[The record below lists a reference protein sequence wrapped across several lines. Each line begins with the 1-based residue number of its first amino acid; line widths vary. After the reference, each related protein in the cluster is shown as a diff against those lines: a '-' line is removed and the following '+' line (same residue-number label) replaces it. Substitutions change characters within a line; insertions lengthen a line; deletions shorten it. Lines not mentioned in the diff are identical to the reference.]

1 MNRLFNENV
10 MYHEMLM
17 LADKVKNELEAEKA
31 TKELTEDLE
40 KSYKRKLQCIYRI
53 RNNAFSL
60 MLRNGLKCTKK
71 MIDGEDHI
79 ILNIDG
85 TEYVCKESVLKT
97 LLQKEYDEVIKKALE
112 DTTPNEVKYETACP
126 VEVEKKPVQEV
137 KKEEVKQE
145 PVKVEEVKEP
155 KKESVETEKPEPV
168 QEVKMEQVEPEE
180 VKTEPEMPKQEEKV
194 KVETVP
200 VQRKEVEPIPVEPKT
215 ADYKVE
221 VPEPESIPEPEPIPE
236 PVEEPKQE
244 PEPIQE
250 PAVEPVLSTPEETKI
265 PEVREVVYKN
275 YEEKAEPA
283 VRVNEVNENDTQKT
297 TKELL
302 FDIYKFKLKKMDEAG
317 KASDT
322 ETEEITLRVMPLNIP
337 ADGNAISSDV
347 LVYMKSERGSGC
359 FFSAIK
365 GRKTVMADDKK
376 HSFLVTGQWQDGKF
390 VSTVR
395 PTNKTLTTRSELE
408 RTVTRVRPET
418 ECGMG
423 HPILMAVEDDNTV
436 KVHCLP
442 LAEKNEEDGLVP
454 MIYCLEYNGTER
466 LTYKTKD
473 KNYII
478 FDAKG
483 IVCKVSGKWDNDSLK
498 CEIERVN

>member
-168 QEVKMEQVEPEE
+168 QEVKMEQVKPEPVE
-180 VKTEPEMPKQEEKV
+180 VKTEPEMPKQEEKL

-200 VQRKEVEPIPVEPKT
+200 VQRKEVETIPVEPV
-215 ADYKVE
+215 KVE
-221 VPEPESIPEPEPIPE
+221 IPEPKPEPIPE
-236 PVEEPKQE
+236 PVKE
-244 PEPIQE
+244 PE
-250 PAVEPVLSTPEETKI
+250 TKVV
-265 PEVREVVYKN
+265 PEVVYKN
-275 YEEKAEPA
+275 YEEKTEPA

>member
-85 TEYVCKESVLKT
+85 TEYVCKEAVLKT
-97 LLQKEYDEVIKKALE
+97 LLQKEYDEVIERAL
-112 DTTPNEVKYETACP
+112 DTNEVEHETTHP
-126 VEVEKKPVQEV
+126 VEKEPVHEV
-137 KKEEVKQE
+137 KKEEVKPE

-155 KKESVETEKPEPV
+155 KKESVEAENPEPV

-221 VPEPESIPEPEPIPE
+221 VPEPELIPEPEPKP
-236 PVEEPKQE
+236 E

-265 PEVREVVYKN
+265 PEVREIVYKN

-283 VRVNEVNENDTQKT
+283 VKVNEINENDTQKT

-483 IVCKVSGKWDNDSLK
+483 IVCKVSGKWNNDSLK

>member
-1 MNRLFNENV
+1 M
-10 MYHEMLM
+10 
-17 LADKVKNELEAEKA
+17 
-31 TKELTEDLE
+31 
-40 KSYKRKLQCIYRI
+40 
-53 RNNAFSL
+53 
-60 MLRNGLKCTKK
+60 
-71 MIDGEDHI
+71 
-79 ILNIDG
+79 
-85 TEYVCKESVLKT
+85 
-97 LLQKEYDEVIKKALE
+97 
-112 DTTPNEVKYETACP
+112 
-126 VEVEKKPVQEV
+126 
-137 KKEEVKQE
+137 
-145 PVKVEEVKEP
+145 
-155 KKESVETEKPEPV
+155 
-168 QEVKMEQVEPEE
+168 
-180 VKTEPEMPKQEEKV
+180 
-194 KVETVP
+194 ETVP

-221 VPEPESIPEPEPIPE
+221 VPEPELIPEPEPIPE
-236 PVEEPKQE
+236 PVEEPKPE

-423 HPILMAVEDDNTV
+423 HPILMAAEDDNTV

-454 MIYCLEYNGTER
+454 MIYCLEYNGAER

-483 IVCKVSGKWDNDSLK
+483 IVCKVSGKWDHDALK

>member
-168 QEVKMEQVEPEE
+168 QEVKMEQVKPEPVE
-180 VKTEPEMPKQEEKV
+180 VKTEPEMPKQEEKL

-200 VQRKEVEPIPVEPKT
+200 VQRKEVETIPVEPV
-215 ADYKVE
+215 KVE
-221 VPEPESIPEPEPIPE
+221 IPEPKPEPIPE
-236 PVEEPKQE
+236 PVKE
-244 PEPIQE
+244 PE
-250 PAVEPVLSTPEETKI
+250 TKVV
-265 PEVREVVYKN
+265 PEVVYKN
-275 YEEKAEPA
+275 YEEKTEPA

-423 HPILMAVEDDNTV
+423 HPILMAIEDDNTV

>member
-1 MNRLFNENV
+1 
-10 MYHEMLM
+10 
-17 LADKVKNELEAEKA
+17 
-31 TKELTEDLE
+31 
-40 KSYKRKLQCIYRI
+40 
-53 RNNAFSL
+53 
-60 MLRNGLKCTKK
+60 
-71 MIDGEDHI
+71 
-79 ILNIDG
+79 
-85 TEYVCKESVLKT
+85 
-97 LLQKEYDEVIKKALE
+97 
-112 DTTPNEVKYETACP
+112 
-126 VEVEKKPVQEV
+126 
-137 KKEEVKQE
+137 
-145 PVKVEEVKEP
+145 
-155 KKESVETEKPEPV
+155 
-168 QEVKMEQVEPEE
+168 
-180 VKTEPEMPKQEEKV
+180 
-194 KVETVP
+194 
-200 VQRKEVEPIPVEPKT
+200 
-215 ADYKVE
+215 
-221 VPEPESIPEPEPIPE
+221 
-236 PVEEPKQE
+236 
-244 PEPIQE
+244 
-250 PAVEPVLSTPEETKI
+250 
-265 PEVREVVYKN
+265 
-275 YEEKAEPA
+275 
-283 VRVNEVNENDTQKT
+283 
-297 TKELL
+297 
-302 FDIYKFKLKKMDEAG
+302 MDEAG
-317 KASDT
+317 KTSDT

-423 HPILMAVEDDNTV
+423 HPILMAAEDDNTV

-483 IVCKVSGKWDNDSLK
+483 IVCKVSGKWDKDSLK

>member
-85 TEYVCKESVLKT
+85 VEYVCKEAVLKT
-97 LLQKEYDEVIKKALE
+97 LLQKEYDEVIERAL
-112 DTTPNEVKYETACP
+112 DANEVKHETTHPAEK
-126 VEVEKKPVQEV
+126 EVHEV
-137 KKEEVKQE
+137 KKEEVKPE

-155 KKESVETEKPEPV
+155 TKESVEAEKTEPV
-168 QEVKMEQVEPEE
+168 QEVKMEE
-180 VKTEPEMPKQEEKV
+180 VKPEPVEVKPEPEMPKQEEKV

-215 ADYKVE
+215 ADYKIE

-236 PVEEPKQE
+236 PVEEPK
-244 PEPIQE
+244 PEPVQE

-376 HSFLVTGQWQDGKF
+376 HSFK
-390 VSTVR
+390 S
-395 PTNKTLTTRSELE
+395 
-408 RTVTRVRPET
+408 
-418 ECGMG
+418 M
-423 HPILMAVEDDNTV
+423 
-436 KVHCLP
+436 
-442 LAEKNEEDGLVP
+442 
-454 MIYCLEYNGTER
+454 
-466 LTYKTKD
+466 
-473 KNYII
+473 
-478 FDAKG
+478 
-483 IVCKVSGKWDNDSLK
+483 
-498 CEIERVN
+498 

>member
-1 MNRLFNENV
+1 
-10 MYHEMLM
+10 
-17 LADKVKNELEAEKA
+17 
-31 TKELTEDLE
+31 
-40 KSYKRKLQCIYRI
+40 
-53 RNNAFSL
+53 
-60 MLRNGLKCTKK
+60 
-71 MIDGEDHI
+71 
-79 ILNIDG
+79 
-85 TEYVCKESVLKT
+85 
-97 LLQKEYDEVIKKALE
+97 
-112 DTTPNEVKYETACP
+112 
-126 VEVEKKPVQEV
+126 
-137 KKEEVKQE
+137 
-145 PVKVEEVKEP
+145 
-155 KKESVETEKPEPV
+155 
-168 QEVKMEQVEPEE
+168 
-180 VKTEPEMPKQEEKV
+180 
-194 KVETVP
+194 
-200 VQRKEVEPIPVEPKT
+200 
-215 ADYKVE
+215 
-221 VPEPESIPEPEPIPE
+221 
-236 PVEEPKQE
+236 
-244 PEPIQE
+244 
-250 PAVEPVLSTPEETKI
+250 
-265 PEVREVVYKN
+265 
-275 YEEKAEPA
+275 
-283 VRVNEVNENDTQKT
+283 
-297 TKELL
+297 
-302 FDIYKFKLKKMDEAG
+302 
-317 KASDT
+317 
-322 ETEEITLRVMPLNIP
+322 MPLNIP

>member
-71 MIDGEDHI
+71 IIDGEDHI

-85 TEYVCKESVLKT
+85 TEYVCKEAVLKT

-112 DTTPNEVKYETACP
+112 DTTTNEVKYETARP

-168 QEVKMEQVEPEE
+168 QEVK
-180 VKTEPEMPKQEEKV
+180 TEPEMPKQEEKV

-221 VPEPESIPEPEPIPE
+221 VPEPKSIPESEPIPE
-236 PVEEPKQE
+236 PVEEPKPE

-423 HPILMAVEDDNTV
+423 HPILMAAEDDNTV

-483 IVCKVSGKWDNDSLK
+483 IVCKVSGKWDKDSLK

>member
-137 KKEEVKQE
+137 KKEEVK
-145 PVKVEEVKEP
+145 
-155 KKESVETEKPEPV
+155 PEPV
-168 QEVKMEQVEPEE
+168 E

-200 VQRKEVEPIPVEPKT
+200 VQRKEVESIPVEPKT

-236 PVEEPKQE
+236 PVEEPKPE

-483 IVCKVSGKWDNDSLK
+483 IVCKVSGKWNNDSLK